1 MMNAVDKYSTDNIAD
16 NEMIIAVDDVVK
28 KDYDSAVVRIKKALA
43 RLKSTGH
50 VENMLS
56 ISISWDWYMSL
67 RTMNQ
72 KPLNVIWRALPR
84 QKLSAR
90 EILRLWFTAILVQAI
105 ARWEEI
111 RKRRDI
117 STMPETNMTVP
128 QKNLKN
134 VIKAG
139 SCLTI

>member
-1 MMNAVDKYSTDNIAD
+1 MMNGVDKYSTDNIAD

-50 VENMLS
+50 VEKYAEYLNILGLVYELENDES
-56 ISISWDWYMSL
+56 KAFERYLESL
-67 RTMNQ
+67 
-72 KPLNVIWRALPR
+72 
-84 QKLSAR
+84 
-90 EILRLWFTAILVQAI
+90 

>member
-1 MMNAVDKYSTDNIAD
+1 MMNGVDKYSTDNIAD

-50 VENMLS
+50 VEKYAEYLNILGLVYELENDES
-56 ISISWDWYMSL
+56 KAFECYLESL
-67 RTMNQ
+67 AT
-72 KPLNVIWRALPR
+72 A
-84 QKLSAR
+84 
-90 EILRLWFTAILVQAI
+90 EIIRSRDLKAI

>member
-1 MMNAVDKYSTDNIAD
+1 MMNGVDKYSTDNIAD

-50 VENMLS
+50 VEK
-56 ISISWDWYMSL
+56 YMSL
-67 RTMNQ
+67 RTMSQ

-90 EILRLWFTAILVQAI
+90 EILRLWFTVISVQAI

>member
-1 MMNAVDKYSTDNIAD
+1 MMNGVDKYSTDNIAD

-43 RLKSTGH
+43 RLKST
-50 VENMLS
+50 VTWKNMQS

-67 RTMNQ
+67 RTMSQ

-90 EILRLWFTAILVQAI
+90 EILRLWFTVISVQAI

>member
-16 NEMIIAVDDVVK
+16 NEMIIAVEDVVK

-43 RLKSTGH
+43 RLKSIGH
-50 VENMLS
+50 VE
-56 ISISWDWYMSL
+56 
-67 RTMNQ
+67 

-84 QKLSAR
+84 HKLSAR
-90 EILRLWFTAILVQAI
+90 EILRLWFTAISVQAI

>member
-50 VENMLS
+50 VEKYAEYLNILGLVYELENDES
-56 ISISWDWYMSL
+56 KAFECYLESL
-67 RTMNQ
+67 AT
-72 KPLNVIWRALPR
+72 A
-84 QKLSAR
+84 
-90 EILRLWFTAILVQAI
+90 EIIRSRDLKAWFTAISVQAI

-117 STMPETNMTVP
+117 SMMPETNMTVP

>member
-50 VENMLS
+50 VKNMQS

-67 RTMNQ
+67 RTMSQ

-90 EILRLWFTAILVQAI
+90 EILRLWFTAISVQAI

>member
-1 MMNAVDKYSTDNIAD
+1 MQ
-16 NEMIIAVDDVVK
+16 
-28 KDYDSAVVRIKKALA
+28 
-43 RLKSTGH
+43 
-50 VENMLS
+50 S
-56 ISISWDWYMSL
+56 ISISLGLVYELENDESKAFECYLESL
-67 RTMNQ
+67 ATGGNY
-72 KPLNVIWRALPR
+72 PF
-84 QKLSAR
+84 
-90 EILRLWFTAILVQAI
+90 EILRLWFTAISVQAI

-117 STMPETNMTVP
+117 STMPETDMTVP

>member
-1 MMNAVDKYSTDNIAD
+1 
-16 NEMIIAVDDVVK
+16 
-28 KDYDSAVVRIKKALA
+28 
-43 RLKSTGH
+43 
-50 VENMLS
+50 MLS
-56 ISISWDWYMSL
+56 GEPCHGRNY
-67 RTMNQ
+67 
-72 KPLNVIWRALPR
+72 PL
-84 QKLSAR
+84 
-90 EILRLWFTAILVQAI
+90 EILRLWFTVISVQAI

>member
-1 MMNAVDKYSTDNIAD
+1 MMNGVDKYSTDNIAD

-50 VENMLS
+50 VEK
-56 ISISWDWYMSL
+56 YAEY
-67 RTMNQ
+67 
-72 KPLNVIWRALPR
+72 LNILGLVYELENDESKAFECYLRALPR

-90 EILRLWFTAILVQAI
+90 EILRLWFTAISVQAI

>member
-1 MMNAVDKYSTDNIAD
+1 MMNAVDKYSTDIIAD

-43 RLKSTGH
+43 RLKSTGY
-50 VENMLS
+50 VENMQS

-67 RTMNQ
+67 RTMSQ

-128 QKNLKN
+128 QK
-134 VIKAG
+134 I
-139 SCLTI
+139 

>member
-1 MMNAVDKYSTDNIAD
+1 
-16 NEMIIAVDDVVK
+16 
-28 KDYDSAVVRIKKALA
+28 
-43 RLKSTGH
+43 
-50 VENMLS
+50 
-56 ISISWDWYMSL
+56 MS
-67 RTMNQ
+67 Q

-90 EILRLWFTAILVQAI
+90 EILRLWFTVISVQAI

>member
-1 MMNAVDKYSTDNIAD
+1 M
-16 NEMIIAVDDVVK
+16 VK

-43 RLKSTGH
+43 RL
-50 VENMLS
+50 E
-56 ISISWDWYMSL
+56 SL
-67 RTMNQ
+67 AT
-72 KPLNVIWRALPR
+72 AE
-84 QKLSAR
+84 LSAR
-90 EILRLWFTAILVQAI
+90 EILRLWFTAILVRAI

>member
-1 MMNAVDKYSTDNIAD
+1 MMNGVDKYSTDNIAD

-43 RLKSTGH
+43 RLKSIGH
-50 VENMLS
+50 VENMQS

-67 RTMNQ
+67 RTMSQ

-90 EILRLWFTAILVQAI
+90 EILRLWFTAISVQAI

>member
-1 MMNAVDKYSTDNIAD
+1 MNAVDKYSTDNIAD

-50 VENMLS
+50 VEKYAEYLNILGLVYELENDES
-56 ISISWDWYMSL
+56 KAFECYLESL
-67 RTMNQ
+67 AT
-72 KPLNVIWRALPR
+72 A
-84 QKLSAR
+84 
-90 EILRLWFTAILVQAI
+90 EIIRSRDLRLWFTAILVQAI